1 MDKSG
6 KKKFG
11 ADSIVV
17 GFALFSMFFGAGNVI
32 FPPYLG
38 FGAGTQWVNGFLFYF
53 IADIG
58 LALFALF
65 TLLKV
70 GGSENITGRIGSVAS
85 NILMSAII
93 LCIGPMVA
101 IPRTAATTFEMSVAP
116 LISGVSPVIF
126 SVAFFIVVLLL
137 SIRQS
142 AVIDVVGKVL
152 TPALL
157 IGLLV
162 LIIKGIISPLG
173 SIVNPHVDSSF
184 VIVNGIKSGY
194 QTMDV
199 LVALAFGIIILKSAQ
214 EKGYS
219 DARESSKMIRAA
231 AVIAGVLLLIVYF
244 GLTYLGAT
252 SASLFSL
259 GISRAELVI
268 GIVQRLLG
276 KVGLVIFAVVVVIAL
291 IIQLFALAQ
300 AKLDLY
306 PAVLEIKR
314 QRDQRHALLHNT
326 GIELCYLAL
335 MHEKPAGS
343 HGVLIENVSLL
354 IRAYMQR
361 PHKKLAVFNGAVAVL
376 HIHRARAQ
384 GFDLR
389 SGKLNARLVALKDK
403 VIVEGL
409 AVCRDLLCT
418 RLLRHISSPAFQY
431 ILIITHFYARKK
443 YIL

>member
-199 LVALAFGIIILKSAQ
+199 LAALAFGIIILKSAQ

-259 GISRAELVI
+259 DISRAELVI
-268 GIVQRLLG
+268 GIVERLLG
-276 KVGLVIFAVVVVIAL
+276 KVGLVIFAVVVALACMTTAVALVSSAASFFEKLTKGRLSYAALVIIICVSSAVISNLGLDRIVAVASPILDIVYPPTLVLIAL
-291 IIQLFALAQ
+291 SWFGDRLSRGVYRWAVIGALIASI
-300 AKLDLY
+300 LSTLSLY
-306 PAVLEIKR
+306 GVSVPIVNTLPLASLGLGWIVPA
-314 QRDQRHALLHNT
+314 AGF
-326 GIELCYLAL
+326 GI
-335 MHEKPAGS
+335 
-343 HGVLIENVSLL
+343 V
-354 IRAYMQR
+354 AYVISR
-361 PHKKLAVFNGAVAVL
+361 
-376 HIHRARAQ
+376 
-384 GFDLR
+384 LR
-389 SGKLNARLVALKDK
+389 KM
-403 VIVEGL
+403 
-409 AVCRDLLCT
+409 
-418 RLLRHISSPAFQY
+418 
-431 ILIITHFYARKK
+431 RKK
-443 YIL
+443 S

>member
-199 LVALAFGIIILKSAQ
+199 LAALAFGIIILKSAQ

-268 GIVQRLLG
+268 GIVERLLG
-276 KVGLVIFAVVVVIAL
+276 KVGLVIFAVVVALACMTTAVALVSSAASFFEKLTKGRLSYATLVIIICVFSAVISNLGLDRIVAVASPILDIVYPPTLVLIAL
-291 IIQLFALAQ
+291 SWFGDRLSRGVYRWAVIGALIASV
-300 AKLDLY
+300 LSTLSLY
-306 PAVLEIKR
+306 GVSVPIVNTLPLASLGLGWIVPAVVF
-314 QRDQRHALLHNT
+314 
-326 GIELCYLAL
+326 GI
-335 MHEKPAGS
+335 
-343 HGVLIENVSLL
+343 V
-354 IRAYMQR
+354 AYVIGR
-361 PHKKLAVFNGAVAVL
+361 
-376 HIHRARAQ
+376 
-384 GFDLR
+384 LR
-389 SGKLNARLVALKDK
+389 
-403 VIVEGL
+403 EM
-409 AVCRDLLCT
+409 
-418 RLLRHISSPAFQY
+418 
-431 ILIITHFYARKK
+431 RKK
-443 YIL
+443 S

>member
-199 LVALAFGIIILKSAQ
+199 LAALAFGIIILKSAQ

-219 DARESSKMIRAA
+219 DGRESSKMIRAA

-259 GISRAELVI
+259 DISRAELVI
-268 GIVQRLLG
+268 GIVERLLG
-276 KVGLVIFAVVVVIAL
+276 KVGLVIFAVVVALACMTTAVALVSSAASFFGKLTKGRLSYATLVIIICVSSAVISNLGLDRIVAVASPILDIVYPPTLVLIAL
-291 IIQLFALAQ
+291 SWFGDRLSRGVYRWAVIGALIASV
-300 AKLDLY
+300 LSTLSLY
-306 PAVLEIKR
+306 GVSVPIVNTLPLASLGLGWIVPA
-314 QRDQRHALLHNT
+314 AGF
-326 GIELCYLAL
+326 GI
-335 MHEKPAGS
+335 
-343 HGVLIENVSLL
+343 V
-354 IRAYMQR
+354 AYVISR
-361 PHKKLAVFNGAVAVL
+361 
-376 HIHRARAQ
+376 
-384 GFDLR
+384 LR
-389 SGKLNARLVALKDK
+389 KM
-403 VIVEGL
+403 
-409 AVCRDLLCT
+409 
-418 RLLRHISSPAFQY
+418 
-431 ILIITHFYARKK
+431 RKK
-443 YIL
+443 S

>member
-1 MDKSG
+1 MDKTG
-6 KKKFG
+6 RKKFG

-65 TLLKV
+65 TLLRV

-162 LIIKGIISPLG
+162 LIIRGVISPLG
-173 SIVNPHVDSSF
+173 PVVDPDVDSSF

-199 LVALAFGIIILKSAQ
+199 LAALAFGIIILKSAQ

-219 DARESSKMIRAA
+219 DERESSKMIGAA

-252 SASLFSL
+252 SASLFSMD
-259 GISRAELVI
+259 ISRAELVI

-276 KVGLVIFAVVVVIAL
+276 KTGLVIFAVVVALACMTTAVALVSSAASFFEKLTKGRLSYAVLVTVICVSSAVISNLGLDRIVAVASPILDIVYPPTLVLIAL
-291 IIQLFALAQ
+291 SWFGDRLSRGVYRWAVIGALIASV
-300 AKLDLY
+300 LSTISLY
-306 PAVLEIKR
+306 GVSVPIVNTLPLASLGLGWIAPA
-314 QRDQRHALLHNT
+314 
-326 GIELCYLAL
+326 
-335 MHEKPAGS
+335 
-343 HGVLIENVSLL
+343 
-354 IRAYMQR
+354 
-361 PHKKLAVFNGAVAVL
+361 AVFG
-376 HIHRARAQ
+376 
-384 GFDLR
+384 
-389 SGKLNARLVALKDK
+389 LVAY
-403 VIVEGL
+403 VIG
-409 AVCRDLLCT
+409 
-418 RLLRHISSPAFQY
+418 RLRKM
-431 ILIITHFYARKK
+431 RKK
-443 YIL
+443 SL

>member
-1 MDKSG
+1 
-6 KKKFG
+6 
-11 ADSIVV
+11 
-17 GFALFSMFFGAGNVI
+17 MFFGAGIVI
-32 FPPYLG
+32 SPRYLG

-199 LVALAFGIIILKSAQ
+199 LAALAFGIIILKSAQ

-231 AVIAGVLLLIVYF
+231 AVIA
-244 GLTYLGAT
+244 
-252 SASLFSL
+252 
-259 GISRAELVI
+259 
-268 GIVQRLLG
+268 
-276 KVGLVIFAVVVVIAL
+276 
-291 IIQLFALAQ
+291 
-300 AKLDLY
+300 
-306 PAVLEIKR
+306 
-314 QRDQRHALLHNT
+314 
-326 GIELCYLAL
+326 
-335 MHEKPAGS
+335 
-343 HGVLIENVSLL
+343 
-354 IRAYMQR
+354 
-361 PHKKLAVFNGAVAVL
+361 
-376 HIHRARAQ
+376 
-384 GFDLR
+384 
-389 SGKLNARLVALKDK
+389 
-403 VIVEGL
+403 
-409 AVCRDLLCT
+409 
-418 RLLRHISSPAFQY
+418 
-431 ILIITHFYARKK
+431 
-443 YIL
+443 

>member
-6 KKKFG
+6 KKKIG

-93 LCIGPMVA
+93 LCIGPIVA

-199 LVALAFGIIILKSAQ
+199 LAALAFGIIIFKSAQ

-219 DARESSKMIRAA
+219 DGRESSKMIRTA

-259 GISRAELVI
+259 DISRAELVI

-276 KVGLVIFAVVVVIAL
+276 KTGLVIFAVVVALACMTTAVALVSSAASFFEKLTKGRLSYAVLVTVICVSSAVISNLGLDRIVAVASPILDIVYPPTLVLIAL
-291 IIQLFALAQ
+291 SWFGDRLSRGVYRWAVIGALIASV
-300 AKLDLY
+300 LSTLSLY
-306 PAVLEIKR
+306 GVSVPIVNTLPLASLGLGRIVPA
-314 QRDQRHALLHNT
+314 AGF
-326 GIELCYLAL
+326 GI
-335 MHEKPAGS
+335 
-343 HGVLIENVSLL
+343 V
-354 IRAYMQR
+354 AYVIGR
-361 PHKKLAVFNGAVAVL
+361 
-376 HIHRARAQ
+376 
-384 GFDLR
+384 LR
-389 SGKLNARLVALKDK
+389 
-403 VIVEGL
+403 EM
-409 AVCRDLLCT
+409 
-418 RLLRHISSPAFQY
+418 
-431 ILIITHFYARKK
+431 RKNS
-443 YIL
+443 

>member
-199 LVALAFGIIILKSAQ
+199 LAALAFGIIILKSAQ

-268 GIVQRLLG
+268 GIVEQLLG
-276 KVGLVIFAVVVVIAL
+276 KVGLVIFAVVVALACMTTAVALVSSAASFFEKLTKGRLSYAALVIIICVSSAVISNLGLDRIVAVASPILDIVYPPTLVLIAL
-291 IIQLFALAQ
+291 SWFGDRLSRGVYRWAVIGALIASV
-300 AKLDLY
+300 LSTISLY
-306 PAVLEIKR
+306 GVSVPIVNTLPLASLGLGWIVPA
-314 QRDQRHALLHNT
+314 AGF
-326 GIELCYLAL
+326 GI
-335 MHEKPAGS
+335 
-343 HGVLIENVSLL
+343 V
-354 IRAYMQR
+354 AYVISR
-361 PHKKLAVFNGAVAVL
+361 
-376 HIHRARAQ
+376 
-384 GFDLR
+384 LR
-389 SGKLNARLVALKDK
+389 KM
-403 VIVEGL
+403 
-409 AVCRDLLCT
+409 
-418 RLLRHISSPAFQY
+418 
-431 ILIITHFYARKK
+431 RKK
-443 YIL
+443 S

>member
-199 LVALAFGIIILKSAQ
+199 LAALAFGIIILKSAQ

-219 DARESSKMIRAA
+219 DGRESSKMIRAA

-259 GISRAELVI
+259 DISRAELVI
-268 GIVQRLLG
+268 GIVERLLG
-276 KVGLVIFAVVVVIAL
+276 KTGLVIFAVVVALACMTTAVALVSSAASFFEKLTKGGLSYAALVIIICVSSAVISNLGLDRIVAVASPILDIVYPPTLVLIAL
-291 IIQLFALAQ
+291 SWFGDRLSRGVYRWAVIGALIASV
-300 AKLDLY
+300 LSTLSLY
-306 PAVLEIKR
+306 GVSVPIVNTLPLASLGLGWIVPA
-314 QRDQRHALLHNT
+314 AGF
-326 GIELCYLAL
+326 GI
-335 MHEKPAGS
+335 
-343 HGVLIENVSLL
+343 V
-354 IRAYMQR
+354 AYVISR
-361 PHKKLAVFNGAVAVL
+361 
-376 HIHRARAQ
+376 
-384 GFDLR
+384 LR
-389 SGKLNARLVALKDK
+389 KM
-403 VIVEGL
+403 
-409 AVCRDLLCT
+409 
-418 RLLRHISSPAFQY
+418 
-431 ILIITHFYARKK
+431 RKK
-443 YIL
+443 S

>member
-199 LVALAFGIIILKSAQ
+199 LAALAFGIIILKSAQ

-268 GIVQRLLG
+268 GIVERLLG
-276 KVGLVIFAVVVVIAL
+276 KVGLVIFAVVVALACMTTAVALVSSAASFFEKLTKGRLSYAVLVTVICVSSAVISNLGLDRIVAVASPILDIVYPPTLVLIAL
-291 IIQLFALAQ
+291 SWFGDRLSRGVYRWAVIGALIASV
-300 AKLDLY
+300 LSTISLY
-306 PAVLEIKR
+306 GVSVPIVNTLPLASLGLGWIVPA
-314 QRDQRHALLHNT
+314 AGF
-326 GIELCYLAL
+326 GI
-335 MHEKPAGS
+335 
-343 HGVLIENVSLL
+343 V
-354 IRAYMQR
+354 AYVISR
-361 PHKKLAVFNGAVAVL
+361 
-376 HIHRARAQ
+376 
-384 GFDLR
+384 LR
-389 SGKLNARLVALKDK
+389 KM
-403 VIVEGL
+403 
-409 AVCRDLLCT
+409 
-418 RLLRHISSPAFQY
+418 
-431 ILIITHFYARKK
+431 RKK
-443 YIL
+443 S

>member
-1 MDKSG
+1 MDKTG
-6 KKKFG
+6 RKKFG

-65 TLLKV
+65 TLLRV

-173 SIVNPHVDSSF
+173 SIVNPDVDSSF

-199 LVALAFGIIILKSAQ
+199 LAALAFGIIILKSAQ

-219 DARESSKMIRAA
+219 DERESSKMIGAA

-252 SASLFSL
+252 SASLFSMD
-259 GISRAELVI
+259 ISRAELVI

-276 KVGLVIFAVVVVIAL
+276 KTGLVIFAVVVALACMTTAVALVSSAASFFEKLTKGRLSYAVLVTVICVSSAVISNLGLDRIVAVASPILDIVYPPTLVLIAL
-291 IIQLFALAQ
+291 SWFGDRLSRGVYRWAVIGALIASV
-300 AKLDLY
+300 LSTISLY
-306 PAVLEIKR
+306 GVSVPIVNTLPLASLGLGWIVPA
-314 QRDQRHALLHNT
+314 
-326 GIELCYLAL
+326 
-335 MHEKPAGS
+335 
-343 HGVLIENVSLL
+343 
-354 IRAYMQR
+354 
-361 PHKKLAVFNGAVAVL
+361 AVFG
-376 HIHRARAQ
+376 
-384 GFDLR
+384 
-389 SGKLNARLVALKDK
+389 LVAY
-403 VIVEGL
+403 VIG
-409 AVCRDLLCT
+409 
-418 RLLRHISSPAFQY
+418 RLRKM
-431 ILIITHFYARKK
+431 RKK
-443 YIL
+443 SL

>member
-116 LISGVSPVIF
+116 LISGVSPVVF

-199 LVALAFGIIILKSAQ
+199 LAALAFGIIILKSAQ

-231 AVIAGVLLLIVYF
+231 AVIAGALLLIVYF

-268 GIVQRLLG
+268 GIVERLLG
-276 KVGLVIFAVVVVIAL
+276 KVGLVIFAVVVALACMTTAVALVSSAASFFEKLTKGRLSYATLVIIICVSSAVISNLGLDRIVAVASPILDIVYPPTLVLIAL
-291 IIQLFALAQ
+291 SWFGDRLSRGVYCWAVVGAL
-300 AKLDLY
+300 
-306 PAVLEIKR
+306 
-314 QRDQRHALLHNT
+314 
-326 GIELCYLAL
+326 
-335 MHEKPAGS
+335 
-343 HGVLIENVSLL
+343 
-354 IRAYMQR
+354 
-361 PHKKLAVFNGAVAVL
+361 
-376 HIHRARAQ
+376 
-384 GFDLR
+384 
-389 SGKLNARLVALKDK
+389 
-403 VIVEGL
+403 
-409 AVCRDLLCT
+409 
-418 RLLRHISSPAFQY
+418 ISSVLSTLSLYGVSVPIVNTLPLASLGLGWIVPAAGFGIVAY
-431 ILIITHFYARKK
+431 VISRLRKMRKK
-443 YIL
+443 S

>member
-1 MDKSG
+1 MGKSG
-6 KKKFG
+6 SKKFS
-11 ADSIVV
+11 ADSLVV

-70 GGSENITGRIGSVAS
+70 GGSENITGHIGNVAS

-116 LISGVSPVIF
+116 LIGGISPVVF
-126 SVAFFIVVLLL
+126 SIAFFIVVLLL
-137 SIRQS
+137 CIRQS

-173 SIVNPHVDSSF
+173 HIINPGVDASF

-199 LVALAFGIIILKSAQ
+199 LAALAFGIIILKSAQ

-219 DARESSKMIRAA
+219 DERESSKMIGTA

-259 GISRAELVI
+259 DISRADLVI
-268 GIVQRLLG
+268 GIVERLLG
-276 KVGLVIFAVVVVIAL
+276 KAGLVIFAVVVALACMTTAVALVSSAASFFEKLTMGRLSYSLLVIIICVFSAVISNLGLDRIVAIASPILDIVYPPTLVLIAL
-291 IIQLFALAQ
+291 SWFGDKLSGSVYRWAVIGALIASV
-300 AKLDLY
+300 LSTISLY
-306 PAVLEIKR
+306 GVSVPLIG
-314 QRDQRHALLHNT
+314 LLP
-326 GIELCYLAL
+326 L
-335 MHEKPAGS
+335 S
-343 HGVLIENVSLL
+343 SLGL
-354 IRAYMQR
+354 GWIV
-361 PHKKLAVFNGAVAVL
+361 PSAVFGIVAYV
-376 HIHRARAQ
+376 ISR
-384 GFDLR
+384 LR
-389 SGKLNARLVALKDK
+389 KM
-403 VIVEGL
+403 
-409 AVCRDLLCT
+409 
-418 RLLRHISSPAFQY
+418 
-431 ILIITHFYARKK
+431 RKK
-443 YIL
+443 S

>member
-199 LVALAFGIIILKSAQ
+199 LAALAFGIIILKSAQ

-219 DARESSKMIRAA
+219 DERESSKMIGTA

-259 GISRAELVI
+259 DISRAELVI
-268 GIVQRLLG
+268 GIVERLLG
-276 KVGLVIFAVVVVIAL
+276 KVGLVIFAVVVALACMTTAVALVSSAASFFEKLTKGRLSYATLVIIICVSSAVISNLGLDRIVAVASPILDIVYPPTLVLIAL
-291 IIQLFALAQ
+291 SWFGDRLSRGVYCWAVVGAL
-300 AKLDLY
+300 
-306 PAVLEIKR
+306 
-314 QRDQRHALLHNT
+314 
-326 GIELCYLAL
+326 
-335 MHEKPAGS
+335 
-343 HGVLIENVSLL
+343 
-354 IRAYMQR
+354 
-361 PHKKLAVFNGAVAVL
+361 
-376 HIHRARAQ
+376 
-384 GFDLR
+384 
-389 SGKLNARLVALKDK
+389 
-403 VIVEGL
+403 
-409 AVCRDLLCT
+409 
-418 RLLRHISSPAFQY
+418 ISSVLSTLSLYGVSVPIVNTLPLAPLGLGWIVPAAGFGIVAY
-431 ILIITHFYARKK
+431 VISRLRKMRKK
-443 YIL
+443 S